1 MHELHDRR
9 HLEDCEGARF
19 HEPSNDA
26 LTDPIPLQLHIEVES
41 LEAGMSRNV
50 AALLRRLL
58 VARTALVQREQ
69 QVLEQIANALPELS
83 ANGTTRKVTRRASAR
98 RSLRCSRCDR
108 RFALPMHLGRHLA
121 TSHRRRKAA

>member
-1 MHELHDRR
+1 
-9 HLEDCEGARF
+9 
-19 HEPSNDA
+19 
-26 LTDPIPLQLHIEVES
+26 
-41 LEAGMSRNV
+41 MSRN
-50 AALLRRLL
+50 AATLLRRLL

-83 ANGTTRKVTRRASAR
+83 GNGTTRKAARKASSR

-121 TSHRRRKAA
+121 TSHKRRKVA